1 MRYFWIILIFV
12 TGLSLPIARSL
23 RSLRVHRSSTLSSCL
38 SLAQRAYSTTSI
50 NMSSKSP
57 SPSKKKKSQSEADII
72 EVVVQEM
79 NEDAPNSAKK
89 ARKEKLENA
98 EGIRR
103 DVITPLPI
111 LDKNKYFKIMS
122 WNVAGLRAIMKK
134 SPEILTT
141 LVLKHTPDVLCLQ
154 ETKLQREHVKEHLHI
169 LKDLGYSSTWLCSD
183 IKKGYSGVVIF
194 TKDDSCGA
202 LSNVDSLPIEKPKA
216 SKQQSISSFFGTSK
230 VSSSS
235 STKEVESVSNKE
247 TPHQA
252 ESLQKVISFNK
263 KVSIVDIKYDTEV
276 AKGEGRTITMEF
288 DKFFLV
294 ACYVPNSGEGLVR
307 LDERV
312 NSWEPMMR
320 NYLKS
325 LEKTKP
331 VIYGGDLNVAHLDLD
346 IYNYQAKHVA
356 KVPGVTPQERSAFGD
371 MLKEGFVDA
380 FRFFYPEAYGHYTY
394 WSLRTFARVPNKG
407 LRIDYFV
414 CSNSLAPEVATDEH
428 KSSAENGVAIRRNM
442 TYDSSTDPKL
452 YDCYCIH
459 DDTGHEHSDHCPI
472 VLVLKL

>member
-1 MRYFWIILIFV
+1 
-12 TGLSLPIARSL
+12 
-23 RSLRVHRSSTLSSCL
+23 
-38 SLAQRAYSTTSI
+38 
-50 NMSSKSP
+50 MSSKSP
-57 SPSKKKKSQSEADII
+57 SPSKKKKSQSDADLTA
-72 EVVVQEM
+72 VDVQLVE
-79 NEDAPNSAKK
+79 EGASNSAKK

-111 LDKNKYFKIMS
+111 IDKNKHFKIMS

-134 SPEILTT
+134 SPEILNT

-154 ETKLQREHVKEHLHI
+154 ETKLQREHVKEHMHI

-183 IKKGYSGVVIF
+183 VKKGYSGVAIF

-202 LSNVDSLPIEKPKA
+202 LSNVESLPIEKPKA
-216 SKQQSISSFFGTSK
+216 SKQQSISSFFGASK
-230 VSSSS
+230 VSSVSVAKES
-235 STKEVESVSNKE
+235 EVTKE
-247 TPHQA
+247 TLHQA
-252 ESLQKVISFNK
+252 EPLPNITSFNK

-288 DKFFLV
+288 DKFFFV
-294 ACYVPNSGEGLVR
+294 GCYVPNSGEGLVR
-307 LDERV
+307 LDERI

-320 NYLKS
+320 NHLKS

-346 IYNYQAKHVA
+346 IYNYQAKHVT

-414 CSNSLAPEVATDEH
+414 CSNSLAPDLAADDH
-428 KSSAENGVAIRRNM
+428 KSSVENGAAIRRNA
-442 TYDSSTDPKL
+442 TNDSSTDPKL

-459 DDTGHEHSDHCPI
+459 DDTGHEHSDHCPV

>member
-1 MRYFWIILIFV
+1 
-12 TGLSLPIARSL
+12 
-23 RSLRVHRSSTLSSCL
+23 
-38 SLAQRAYSTTSI
+38 
-50 NMSSKSP
+50 MSSKSP
-57 SPSKKKKSQSEADII
+57 SPSKKKKAEI
-72 EVVVQEM
+72 EVTAEVSVEKTLG
-79 NEDAPNSAKK
+79 EDAPNSAKK

-103 DVITPLPI
+103 DIITPLPI
-111 LDKNKYFKIMS
+111 TDQNKHFKIMS

-134 SPEILTT
+134 SPEILNS

-154 ETKLQREHVKEHLHI
+154 ETKLQREHVKEHVHI

-183 IKKGYSGVVIF
+183 VKKGYSGVVIF

-202 LSNVDSLPIEKPKA
+202 LANVESIPIEKPKA
-216 SKQQSISSFFGTSK
+216 SKQQSISSFFGSGK
-230 VSSSS
+230 AANNSSGKSA
-235 STKEVESVSNKE
+235 ESVAAKV
-247 TPHQA
+247 TVQ
-252 ESLQKVISFNK
+252 ESAAPSITSFDK
-263 KVSIVDIKYDTEV
+263 KVSIVDVTYDTEV
-276 AKGEGRTITMEF
+276 AKGEGRTITIEF
-288 DKFFLV
+288 DKFFFV
-294 ACYVPNSGEGLVR
+294 GCYVPNSGEGLVR

-325 LEKTKP
+325 LEKKKP
-331 VIYGGDLNVAHLDLD
+331 VVYGGDLNVAHLDLD
-346 IYNYQAKHVA
+346 IYNYQAKHVS

-407 LRIDYFV
+407 LRIDYFI
-414 CSNSLAPEVATDEH
+414 CSDSLAPEVVGDVPT
-428 KSSAENGVAIRRNM
+428 SSAENGVAIRKNVKHE
-442 TYDSSTDPKL
+442 TKLGTKL
-452 YDCYCIH
+452 YDSYCIH